1 MINKVESYI
10 KYNNMID
17 VGDTLIVGVSGGP
30 DSMCLLN
37 ILLSLKEKYKLRIV
51 VAHINHGL
59 RGKES
64 DDDEKYV
71 EKYCEGN
78 GMIFRAININVD
90 EIAKS
95 RKISSEMA
103 GRDIRY
109 EFFNKLKDEYKG
121 NKIALAHNA
130 NDVAETIMMRI
141 VRGTGIDGL
150 EGIKAVREGVYIR
163 PILCLKREEIENYC
177 DTYNLNPRIDK
188 TNLENIYSRNKIRL
202 DVLPYLKENFNE
214 DIINTLLRLSKNV
227 ARDNDYFR
235 GVVHNLIKDYCEVQ
249 LGEVILNKE
258 LFEVHDAL
266 LTRCIRECIAVIK
279 GNTNNLE
286 QVHIYDI
293 IKLSKKESGKKI
305 DIPGGLLAMN
315 SFGNII
321 ILKKD
326 TKLTEKLNLKLE
338 ISEKNTL
345 PNGDIIEMCIRKR
358 VEIKSFS
365 KSKCT
370 KYFDYDKIKGNI
382 YVRNKREGDTMIP
395 LGMKGRKKLKKIFS
409 ENKIPPHMRN
419 TLPIITFD
427 NEIAWIIGYTLGEKY
442 KIDNRTENVLI
453 IEYKGEK
460 KYE

>member
-1 MINKVESYI
+1 MIKKVENYI
-10 KYNNMID
+10 KDNNMMDI
-17 VGDTLIVGVSGGP
+17 GDTIIVGVSGGP

-37 ILLSLKEKYKLRIV
+37 ILVALKDKYKLRIIV
-51 VAHINHGL
+51 SHINHGL
-59 RGKES
+59 RGKEA

-71 EKYCEGN
+71 EKYCQSKGI
-78 GMIFRAININVD
+78 IFRAIKVNAN
-90 EIAKS
+90 EIANI

-103 GRDIRY
+103 GRDVRY
-109 EFFNKLKDEYKG
+109 EFFNKLKDEYNG

-130 NDVAETIMMRI
+130 NDVAETILMRI
-141 VRGTGIDGL
+141 ARGTGIDGL

-163 PILCLKREEIENYC
+163 PILCLKREEIEDYC

-202 DVLPYLKENFNE
+202 DMLPYLKEHFNE
-214 DIINTLLRLSKNV
+214 DIISTLLRLAKNV

-235 GVVHNLIKDYCEVQ
+235 SEVQKLLKVYCEVQ
-249 LGEVILNKE
+249 EENVVLKEE
-258 LFEVHDAL
+258 LFGSHEAL
-266 LTRCIRECIAVIK
+266 LTRCIRGCIAILK
-279 GNTNNLE
+279 GDTNNLE

-305 DIPGGLLAMN
+305 NIPGGLVAMN
-315 SFGNII
+315 SFGDII
-321 ILKKD
+321 IFKKE
-326 TKLTEKLNLKLE
+326 TKVTEKLNMKLE
-338 ISEKNTL
+338 INEKNIL
-345 PNGDIIEMCIRKR
+345 PNGDVVEMLLKNRS
-358 VEIKSFS
+358 EIKSFS

-382 YVRNKREGDTMIP
+382 YVRYKNDGDTMVP

-409 ENKIPPHMRN
+409 ENKIPQHMRN

-442 KIDNRTENVLI
+442 KIDNETEKVLI
-453 IEYKGEK
+453 IKYKGEK
-460 KYE
+460 RYE